1 MSTVYHRPADPSGD
15 DSYVRPLFADRCR
28 AGFPSPATDYAEQ
41 ELDLNSYC
49 ISRPAAT
56 FFLRASGESMNRAGV
71 QNGDLLV
78 VDRAEKPQHGDIVI
92 AEIDGEFTVKRL
104 LLRPRPALEPV
115 SDSPEFRTLY
125 PENICIFGV
134 VTHVIH
140 RTREFTLMFAL
151 ADINSFYASC
161 EKVFRPDLRNEP
173 VIVLSNNDGCVI
185 ARSPEAKKPLASE
198 WGSPGFR

>member
-1 MSTVYHRPADPSGD
+1 MFYDRLGTANLAKKHAMVTRKSGQRIWRDAENMARLGKCGTGGRHRPADPSGD
-15 DSYVRPLFADRCR
+15 DSYVRPLFADRCQ

-56 FFLRASGESMNRAGV
+56 FFLRASGESMNQAGV

-140 RTREFTLMFAL
+140 RTRE
-151 ADINSFYASC
+151 
-161 EKVFRPDLRNEP
+161 LR
-173 VIVLSNNDGCVI
+173 
-185 ARSPEAKKPLASE
+185 
-198 WGSPGFR
+198 

>member
-1 MSTVYHRPADPSGD
+1 MPALLPVKSHLVSLCATALSCTEAAADQPATAQQLSVHNGQH
-15 DSYVRPLFADRCR
+15 SHWQWFADRCQ

-56 FFLRASGESMNRAGV
+56 FFLRASGESMNQAGV

-140 RTREFTLMFAL
+140 RTRE
-151 ADINSFYASC
+151 
-161 EKVFRPDLRNEP
+161 LR
-173 VIVLSNNDGCVI
+173 
-185 ARSPEAKKPLASE
+185 
-198 WGSPGFR
+198 